1 MEKVNYII
9 DDATIIELLGLQS
22 FTSKESAIL
31 ELVKNAFDAGAPT
44 LTISIKKDE
53 IIISD
58 TGKGMSE
65 KDFKDYWL
73 HVGKS
78 NKDYDFRDEEG
89 NLRIAAGQRGIGRF
103 ALARLGSYVLMN
115 SKTVNEPGIT
125 WETDWN
131 KNDLEINRELNK
143 KGTEFRISSLRDKWN
158 DKEVRLLYDFLSRA
172 YNDKKMQITLY
183 FYEKKYEV
191 KQYFTEPKIGINYA
205 SSTFFKYDSESHRL
219 HITVENDEFLDEAT
233 AYCKDIDISK
243 FSKEISIYDEFW
255 GKDFKNDEIEEYKD
269 FLTGIGN
276 FSGDLYFGI
285 SRYQS
290 EDMSKFLYKRTS
302 LSDSYNSGIILYRNS
317 FSISSF
323 EGNKDWLELGKRSR
337 KSPAAATHPTGAWR
351 VRENQISGKILI
363 DKKQNPNIQDL
374 ANRQGLNENLTYKY
388 FKEIIHIVL
397 VNFEDYRQSI
407 IRAIDKKNK
416 PSVSYDEKSIL
427 DDILSGKVDMSQL
440 SDDEQY
446 VIKEEVKKQKEDFK
460 KKEDE
465 YKQKEENYIY
475 DVRILNVLATSGLR
489 ATAKA
494 HELKNDRNNIVT
506 NYDNI
511 VNALNYYDF
520 WDELLTPE
528 KTSHSY
534 RNVPSLLEKNKDVSI
549 KVVQFMDT
557 MLTDIERKQ
566 FLPEVFIIRDV
577 VEDIRDKWKREY
589 SWANFEIN
597 VDDNLSFYT
606 SKDVIEVILDNLIL
620 NSLQQNEKNNSL
632 IIKITITKELN
643 CLFFNYADNGC
654 GLHAKYKNNPMRILK
669 PHETT
674 REKGHGLGMW
684 IINNTLNMTGGKII
698 SIQGNSGFGI
708 DFTIGDK
715 IKYGRD

>member
-1 MEKVNYII
+1 MENVNYII

-44 LTISIKKDE
+44 LTISIQKDE
-53 IIISD
+53 IMISD

-65 KDFKDYWL
+65 KDFKEHWL

-78 NKDYDFRDEEG
+78 NKDYDFRDEDG
-89 NLRIAAGQRGIGRF
+89 NIRIAAGQRGIGRF
-103 ALARLGSYVLMN
+103 ALARLGSYVIMN
-115 SKTVNEPGIT
+115 SKTTSEPGIT

-131 KNDLEINRELNK
+131 KNDLEINLELSS
-143 KGTEFRISSLRDKWN
+143 KGTEFKICALRDKWT
-158 DKEVRLLYDFLSRA
+158 DKEVRILCDFLSRA
-172 YNDKKMQITLY
+172 YNDTKMQIVLY

-191 KQYFTEPKIGINYA
+191 KQYFIDPKIGINY
-205 SSTFFKYDSESHRL
+205 SSNTSFDYDSKSHL
-219 HITVENDEFLDEAT
+219 LNVNIKNDEFLNDAK
-233 AYCKDIDISK
+233 AYCNDIDVSK
-243 FSKEISIYDEFW
+243 YSKVINVYDEFL
-255 GKDFKNDEIEEYKD
+255 GKDFKKNETDDYKD

-317 FSISSF
+317 FSISSY
-323 EGNKDWLELGKRSR
+323 EGNKDWLEVGKRSR

-363 DKKQNPNIQDL
+363 DKKNNPNIQDL

-388 FKEIIHIVL
+388 LKEIIYLVL
-397 VNFEDYRQSI
+397 STFEDYRQSI
-407 IRAIDKKNK
+407 IRAINKKNK
-416 PSVSYDEKSIL
+416 SNVVYNEKSIL
-427 DDILSGKVDMSQL
+427 DDILSGNVDISKL
-440 SDDEQY
+440 SDEDQSEVKEQ
-446 VIKEEVKKQKEDFK
+446 IKKQKEDFK

-475 DVRILNVLATSGLR
+475 DVRILNILATSGLR

-511 VNALNYYDF
+511 VNALQYYDF
-520 WDELLTPE
+520 WDDLQSPE
-528 KTSHSY
+528 NTSHSY
-534 RNVPSLLEKNKDVSI
+534 RNIPSLLEKNKDIST

-557 MLTDIERKQ
+557 MLTDIEKEH
-566 FLPEVFIIRDV
+566 FLPEVLYIKELVEQII
-577 VEDIRDKWKREY
+577 DKWKDEY
-589 SWANFEIN
+589 SWANFEI
-597 VDDNLSFYT
+597 DIEDTLSFYT
-606 SKDVIEVILDNLIL
+606 SKDIVIVILDNLIL
-620 NSLQQNEKNNSL
+620 NSVQQNDKNNSL
-632 IIKITITKELN
+632 VIYVKITKESNYL
-643 CLFFNYADNGC
+643 LFNYSDNGC
-654 GLHAKYKNNPMRILK
+654 GLHAKYKNDPMRILK

-674 REKGHGLGMW
+674 RENGHGLGMW
-684 IINNTLNMTGGKII
+684 IINNTLNMSGGKII
-698 SIQGNSGFGI
+698 SILGNSGFGI